1 MNNDEECYYYPF
13 VASPEV
19 RGELE
24 NKLCVLIELVHGI
37 LTDVDADNK
46 RRVDNNFA
54 CHKMYVRR
62 PGD

>member
-1 MNNDEECYYYPF
+1 
-13 VASPEV
+13 V